1 MNDPINYRNQQGV
14 GLIEVLV
21 AVLVLGVGLLGLA
34 GLQTQSLRFNNEAY
48 FRTQATLLS
57 MDMADRLRSNF
68 EFARTNS
75 GIYTFTKT
83 ETVPSGGTDCYSSAC
98 TPAEIAAYD
107 FKQWRTRVEEVLPGG
122 LVALTPEATGT
133 AVPWQGY
140 IIEVEFSSTESP
152 TDQIFRY
159 RVRI

>member
-1 MNDPINYRNQQGV
+1 MNYRHQQGL

-21 AVLVLGVGLLGLA
+21 SVLILAIGLLGLA

-48 FRTQATLLS
+48 FRTQATLLAL
-57 MDMADRLRSNF
+57 DMADRLRANQDT
-68 EFARTNS
+68 ARTNS
-75 GIYTFTKT
+75 ALYTFSKT
-83 ETVPSGGTDCYSSAC
+83 ETVPSGGKDCTASAC
-98 TPAEIAAYD
+98 TPAEVAAFD
-107 FKQWRTRVEEVLPGG
+107 FQQWRARVEAVLPGG

-133 AVPWQGY
+133 ATPWQGY
-140 IIEVEFSSTESP
+140 VIEIEFSSTESP

>member
-1 MNDPINYRNQQGV
+1 MNYRHQQGV

-21 AVLVLGVGLLGLA
+21 AVLVLAIGLLGLA

-48 FRTQATLLS
+48 FRTQATLLA
-57 MDMADRLRSNF
+57 MDMADRLRANW
-68 EFARTNS
+68 EEARTNS
-75 GIYTFTKT
+75 ALYTFAKT
-83 ETVPSGGTDCYSSAC
+83 ETVPTGVKDCAANTCSA
-98 TPAEIAAYD
+98 AEIAAFD
-107 FKQWRTRVEEVLPGG
+107 FKQWRAQVEEVLPGG

-133 AVPWQGY
+133 ATPWQGY
-140 IIEVEFSSTESP
+140 VIEVEFSSTESA

>member
-1 MNDPINYRNQQGV
+1 MNIRHQQGF

-21 AVLVLGVGLLGLA
+21 AVLVMGIGLLGLA

-57 MDMADRLRSNF
+57 MDMADRLRANF
-68 EFARTNS
+68 ETARTNS
-75 GIYTFTKT
+75 GLYTFTKT
-83 ETVPSGGTDCYSSAC
+83 ATVPTGGTDCYTSAC

-107 FKQWRTRVEEVLPGG
+107 FKQWRERVAEVLPGG
-122 LVALTPEATGT
+122 LVAVTPEATGT

-140 IIEVEFSSTESP
+140 VIEVDFSSTESA
-152 TDQIFRY
+152 TDQTFRY